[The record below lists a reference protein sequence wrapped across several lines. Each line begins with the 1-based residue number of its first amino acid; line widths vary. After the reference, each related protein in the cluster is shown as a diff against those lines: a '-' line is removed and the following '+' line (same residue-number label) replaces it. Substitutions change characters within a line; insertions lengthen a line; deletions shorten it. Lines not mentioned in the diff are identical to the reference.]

1 MGNGKAYSQNTK
13 SSHSNEDKHK
23 PVSISSLIVQCVL
36 VSKGRCLLR
45 KAGAFFEMEN
55 VNSFFLNDYNYE
67 IKEFL
72 GKDMGIGLTVLY

>member
-55 VNSFFLNDYNYE
+55 VNPLLLNYYNFE
-67 IKEFL
+67 IMGFS
-72 GKDMGIGLTVLY
+72 GKDVGMGITVLY